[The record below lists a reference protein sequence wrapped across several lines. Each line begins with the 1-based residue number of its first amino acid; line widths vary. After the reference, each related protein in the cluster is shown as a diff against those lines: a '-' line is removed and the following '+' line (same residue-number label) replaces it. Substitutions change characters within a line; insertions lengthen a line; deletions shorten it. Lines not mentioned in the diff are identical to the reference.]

1 MSDEEPA
8 AGTAATAEPYG
19 ILRGVSTGVLSR
31 RQSTRRRAQPV
42 LGLGLALVVVQ
53 LAFRAWAVWGSWFQ
67 FDDVAFITRVLHQ
80 PWSWSLVA
88 QGYGGH
94 LMPGGLTLTWLFTRI
109 DPLGFHAYAAT
120 LVALQALADLGF
132 LVLLISLFGRRLGV
146 LVPLSLYLFS
156 ALTFPAFVWWAA
168 GVNQLFLQIA
178 LAWGLLAHLRYLRTG
193 RFRWIVVTALVVVG
207 CLLFYEKV
215 LLTYVAIAWLTLAYF
230 LPGSLWQRLTALFTR
245 HWRALG
251 VHGALVAAY
260 LVWYLTAARGT
271 AGAGAGADGLL
282 PLAGNVAGKAWLP
295 GVVGGPLRWEVL
307 TGPFQLVDTPTPVL
321 PVALLVVSLVVGA
334 IARTY
339 RRSWRAWILPAA
351 FVLIDIG
358 LLQSA
363 RAGAVGPVS
372 GLELRYI
379 TELGLV
385 TPLALAAA
393 CLPVVGA
400 PEQVEPRGVHRF
412 LDDRELVA
420 LATALVCVL
429 GVYSTFRYAEHWRGS
444 TQSREFF
451 ANADR
456 SLGSERDPSLLAN
469 VSVPQYLMWGYDYP
483 HNTTRYVLGM
493 FDHRMTFPDTSVD
506 HLNVI
511 SDDGTVVPAQIT
523 PLITTSR
530 PREGRCLARV
540 TSSGSVDLPLTGP
553 VHGTGAWAR
562 MSYARPP
569 SHGPPGDHRRTDPH
583 RPARTRLPQ
592 RVSSR

>member
-1 MSDEEPA
+1 M
-8 AGTAATAEPYG
+8 
-19 ILRGVSTGVLSR
+19 
-31 RQSTRRRAQPV
+31 
-42 LGLGLALVVVQ
+42 
-53 LAFRAWAVWGSWFQ
+53 GS
-67 FDDVAFITRVLHQ
+67 
-80 PWSWSLVA
+80 
-88 QGYGGH
+88 
-94 LMPGGLTLTWLFTRI
+94 
-109 DPLGFHAYAAT
+109 
-120 LVALQALADLGF
+120 
-132 LVLLISLFGRRLGV
+132 
-146 LVPLSLYLFS
+146 
-156 ALTFPAFVWWAA
+156 
-168 GVNQLFLQIA
+168 
-178 LAWGLLAHLRYLRTG
+178 
-193 RFRWIVVTALVVVG
+193 
-207 CLLFYEKV
+207 
-215 LLTYVAIAWLTLAYF
+215 
-230 LPGSLWQRLTALFTR
+230 
-245 HWRALG
+245 
-251 VHGALVAAY
+251 
-260 LVWYLTAARGT
+260 
-271 AGAGAGADGLL
+271 L

-562 MSYARPP
+562 MSYLA
-569 SHGPPGDHRRTDPH
+569 H
-583 RPARTRLPQ
+583 RPTDLQVTTGGQTRTVQLGPGFRNVFLQ
-592 RVSSR
+592 MNGDFDHVTLSRADAGGGSLCIGDLAVGFAVPVATQSGTP